1 MKNWFGSAG
10 VCINEKGQ
18 VLMVLQGR
26 PDEKKMWSIPSGG
39 KDNDETFEE
48 CCVREI
54 EEETGYITEILEE
67 IKTKRVI
74 YEKLAIVAE
83 VHYFLVRVIG
93 GERSIQ
99 DPDELIYDVDWKGSA
114 ELNTLE
120 LTFPDDRD
128 FLMRYTS

>member
-1 MKNWFGSAG
+1 MKKWYGSAG

-18 VLMVLQGR
+18 ILMVLQGR
-26 PDEKKMWSIPSGG
+26 PDEKKMWAIPSGG
-39 KDNDETFEE
+39 KENDETFEE

-54 EEETGYITEILEE
+54 EEETGYLTEILEE
-67 IKTKRVI
+67 IKIKRVT
-74 YEKLAIVAE
+74 YKKLAIVAE

-99 DPDELIYDVDWKGSA
+99 DPDQLIYDVDWKGGT

-128 FLMRYTS
+128 FLMRYIS